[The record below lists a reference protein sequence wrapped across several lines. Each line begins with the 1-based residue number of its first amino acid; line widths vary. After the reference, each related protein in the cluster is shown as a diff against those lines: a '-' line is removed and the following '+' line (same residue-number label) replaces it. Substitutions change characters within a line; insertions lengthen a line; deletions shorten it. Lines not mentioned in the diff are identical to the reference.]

1 MTTDCES
8 ALYAHPRLP
17 ISVKYMTTKN
27 PWNLASIHKVILK
40 EEAEEIKMDEALTRI
55 LKFYHKTIPYGIR

>member
-1 MTTDCES
+1 
-8 ALYAHPRLP
+8 
-17 ISVKYMTTKN
+17 MTTKN